1 MSSFVISKIEYIKCA
16 GLVAGLTRN
25 NKFARGDGE
34 IYDRFSLFYV
44 LNAESVQEQYEEEE
58 CETDNR
64 EYRDE
69 FQKCKNFAM
78 RSRNKALLIKGISH
92 FMRSVLYQVEDMEK
106 SEKIAR
112 DFVFYLGSML
122 ESDVMR
128 EVELQWWGEVNL
140 DDIEKAEGGDQ

>member
-1 MSSFVISKIEYIKCA
+1 M
-16 GLVAGLTRN
+16 
-25 NKFARGDGE
+25 
-34 IYDRFSLFYV
+34 
-44 LNAESVQEQYEEEE
+44 
-58 CETDNR
+58 
-64 EYRDE
+64 
-69 FQKCKNFAM
+69 KNLAI

-128 EVELQWWGEVNL
+128 EVELQWWGEIDL